1 MEFDFQAYMTIA
13 IAIMLLC
20 VYNVSVRINSVLQNL
35 TVQYRRSNHCDNKTL
50 RNDNSLESMM
60 TGIQQGYRHISPIEI
75 KR

>member
-13 IAIMLLC
+13 IAIMLC